1 MLTTGTKAPAF
12 ALADKDGNEIT
23 LDSFKGRKVVLYF
36 YSKDNTSG
44 CTKQA
49 LSFAAAYDEFRAL
62 GAEVVGV
69 SKDSAASHAKFA
81 EKHSLPFVL
90 LSDTELAALQ
100 AYDVWK
106 EKKSGGKVSM
116 GTVRTTYVIDENGVI
131 VWAKEKVK
139 PDANP
144 AEVLAFLRGE

>member
-49 LSFAAAYDEFRAL
+49 LAFAAAYGEFKAL

-116 GTVRTTYVIDENGVI
+116 GTVRTSYVIDENGVI

-139 PDANP
+139 PDTNP

>member
-49 LSFAAAYDEFRAL
+49 LAFAAAYGEFKAL

-116 GTVRTTYVIDENGVI
+116 GTVRTAYVIDENGVI

-139 PDANP
+139 PDTNP

>member
-12 ALADKDGNEIT
+12 ALADKDGNEMT

-49 LSFAAAYDEFRAL
+49 LAFAAAYDEFRAL

-81 EKHSLPFVL
+81 EKHSLPFLL

-116 GTVRTTYVIDENGVI
+116 GTVRTAYVIDENGVI

-139 PDANP
+139 PETNP